1 MHLSERA
8 EGAINAYCRR
18 CGTLA
23 RECAPSFCERCG
35 KKIAAEYLTVM
46 IYASNARSSL
56 SRSCL
61 LVVATEIGATPYP
74 FFSSRDGRIGGEA
87 YNFSTAN
94 QDFNLARV
102 SLRNAVLSGDA
113 SAGISRVLECWIA
126 PTGLIWHALCGS
138 T

>member
-1 MHLSERA
+1 
-8 EGAINAYCRR
+8 
-18 CGTLA
+18 
-23 RECAPSFCERCG
+23 
-35 KKIAAEYLTVM
+35 M
-46 IYASNARSSL
+46 IYASNAGSSL

-61 LVVATEIGATPYP
+61 LVVATEIGLCLRFAQHLIH
-74 FFSSRDGRIGGEA
+74 SSRDGRISEA

-94 QDFNLARV
+94 HDFNLARV

-113 SAGISRVLECWIA
+113 SAGISRSWNVWIA